1 MDPFRARKWDLV
13 GLKNWWFSI
22 SGITIAVGLYFLLG
36 GFAGL
41 PGAHRGLNLGIDFT
55 GGGLLTYRLRKPI
68 PVLQQAAHLPRIR
81 RMIKAEGIRGEI
93 QLAGSALRGR
103 DRLIVRT
110 RIDPKLSDQEK
121 NDLVSRQAKA
131 MERALNRRYPGV
143 TLEAKEIVGGV
154 VSAELIKNALL
165 AAGLGCL
172 GIIVWV
178 AIRYDFKFSL
188 CAMAALAHD
197 LLVIVGFTAMLYRE
211 VNAPFVAV
219 LLTVLGY
226 SVHDTIVIFDRIREN
241 LKLRLRDPVENRM
254 LTFAE
259 TTNVSL
265 LQTMARSVNTVLTVE
280 FTLLAL
286 FLFGGSTL
294 RDFVL
299 ALLVGVTTGAYSS
312 IFNASQLLVVWKQRE
327 EKRLPVRRVAVEP
340 KRPVAPRPEVQ
351 VPASVAPVAQP
362 VNEAT
367 SASPQDEEEAVPVAS
382 AALAERHRPRPK
394 PKARPRKRKRR
405 F

>member
-1 MDPFRARKWDLV
+1 LEPFRGRKWDLV

-22 SGITIAVGLYFLLG
+22 SGITIVVGLYFLLG
-36 GFAGL
+36 GYLHL
-41 PGAHRGLNLGIDFT
+41 PGARGLNVGIDFT
-55 GGGLLTYRLRKPI
+55 GGGLLTYDLKRPI
-68 PVLQQAAHLPRIR
+68 PILQQAAHLARIR
-81 RMIKAEGIRGEI
+81 RVMREEGIRGEI
-93 QLAGSALRGR
+93 QLAGSAFRGR

-110 RIDPKLSDQEK
+110 RIDPKLSDQQK
-121 NDLVSRQAKA
+121 NDLVSRQAKG
-131 MERALNRRYPGV
+131 MERALNRRYPGI
-143 TLEAKEIVGGV
+143 TLEEREIVGGV

-165 AAGLGCL
+165 AAGLGSL

-241 LKLRLRDPVENRM
+241 VKLRKGRD
-254 LTFAE
+254 FAE
-259 TTNVSL
+259 TTNISL
-265 LQTMARSVNTVLTVE
+265 LETMPRSVNTVLSTE
-280 FTLLAL
+280 LTLLAL
-286 FLFGGSTL
+286 FFLGGSTL

-299 ALLVGVTTGAYSS
+299 TLLVGITSGAYSS
-312 IFNASQLLVVWKQRE
+312 IFNASQLLVVWRQRE
-327 EKRLPVRRVAVEP
+327 EKRLPARRVAVEP
-340 KRPVAPRPEVQ
+340 KRPVRPRPEVQ
-351 VPASVAPVAQP
+351 VPVPVSPIAQP
-362 VNEAT
+362 ANQAS
-367 SASPQDEEEAVPVAS
+367 SALPQEEEEAVPVAS
-382 AALAERHRPRPK
+382 AAPAEKHRPRPK